1 MKLIGAAALIILD
14 EEIEDIMKVVK
25 SLQESS
31 LLIKG
36 VSETNE
42 N

>member
-1 MKLIGAAALIILD
+1 MKLIGATALIILD